1 MRKRIHTLSINVHNS
16 SNVQH
21 MLDLISIVYMVE
33 FKRMNIIVG
42 GQPDPASD
50 HVHRSHPHRLVDA
63 DP

>member
-1 MRKRIHTLSINVHNS
+1 
-16 SNVQH
+16 

-50 HVHRSHPHRLVDA
+50 HVHRSHPHRRVDA
-63 DP
+63 DPYRLVSRIHTD

>member
-1 MRKRIHTLSINVHNS
+1 
-16 SNVQH
+16 

-50 HVHRSHPHRLVDA
+50 HVHRSHPHRRVDA
-63 DP
+63 DPYRLVSRIWTQPLKKLRK